1 MGDFVRVER
10 RDRIAILTLDS
21 PARLNAIGSIEDCDD
36 LVAAIEDV
44 EADDTTSVAIL
55 TGAGRAFSAGG
66 NIQAMKDRTGVGP
79 RDTPAA
85 TREIG
90 RASCRERVCQ
100 YV

>member
-44 EADDTTSVAIL
+44 EADDTISVAIQ

-66 NIQAMKDRTGVGP
+66 NIQAMRSEEHTS
-79 RDTPAA
+79 
-85 TREIG
+85 ELQ
-90 RASCRERVCQ
+90 SLMRVSYAVFCLKKKRP
-100 YV
+100 VHHN